1 MRFYCEKNGYI
12 YQEINELDDQRF
24 VFTHRIW
31 NMTGYLVVLKEK
43 PKGDFIPIDMLSQ
56 YTIPTVFSYYRK
68 LLKII

>member
-1 MRFYCEKNGYI
+1 M
-12 YQEINELDDQRF
+12 DDQRF

-56 YTIPTVFSYYRK
+56 YTIPTVFSYYSK